1 MCNFGIAIILLTNKQ
16 LLLIASLVS
25 LRRDVH
31 RTIPAII
38 EQVKVR
44 IVLYGKN
51 KFRDSRTLGS
61 WYQGNAL
68 YAFMMNLVYDK

>member
-1 MCNFGIAIILLTNKQ
+1 MYNFGIDIILLTNKQ

-44 IVLYGKN
+44 IVLYGIPEPWDPGT
-51 KFRDSRTLGS
+51 RAMPYML
-61 WYQGNAL
+61 L
-68 YAFMMNLVYDK
+68 